1 MVVKKLPE
9 IGDEVF
15 GKKILVRGD
24 IDVPIDGEI
33 IKDATRLEDIWST
46 MELLLSKKCQ
56 IVLAGHLGRPNGQE
70 IPELSTRP
78 IAEWIGKRLQTD
90 VAVNEEKL
98 GSFKAFRVADNFT
111 ILENLRFDG
120 REEKNDE
127 SFAKELATL
136 AEVYVNE
143 SFAVSERKHASV
155 VGVPRFLPHLVGCR
169 FKKEVEVFSEVLENP
184 RRPLVVVIGGAKLET
199 KIPLISKMAE
209 TADAVIVGGKLLA
222 EIAVG
227 NPILGLEKV
236 KLLKL
241 TPDGKDVTLESIT
254 KNEPLLLSAETIVW
268 NGPLGLVEDY
278 TYQVGTRRLA
288 EFIGGVGAKKVVGG
302 GDTVAFLKKLGIEGQ
317 YSWVSSGGGSMLEFL
332 ATGTLPGI
340 EALLI

>member
-98 GSFKAFRVADNFT
+98 GSFKAFRVADSQ
-111 ILENLRFDG
+111 
-120 REEKNDE
+120 K
-127 SFAKELATL
+127 
-136 AEVYVNE
+136 
-143 SFAVSERKHASV
+143 
-155 VGVPRFLPHLVGCR
+155 
-169 FKKEVEVFSEVLENP
+169 VE
-184 RRPLVVVIGGAKLET
+184 A
-199 KIPLISKMAE
+199 
-209 TADAVIVGGKLLA
+209 
-222 EIAVG
+222 
-227 NPILGLEKV
+227 
-236 KLLKL
+236 LKL
-241 TPDGKDVTLESIT
+241 HCAVRTEAQWK
-254 KNEPLLLSAETIVW
+254 
-268 NGPLGLVEDY
+268 
-278 TYQVGTRRLA
+278 
-288 EFIGGVGAKKVVGG
+288 
-302 GDTVAFLKKLGIEGQ
+302 
-317 YSWVSSGGGSMLEFL
+317 SGGYQNLKNVKHIKIYDKHNEIR
-332 ATGTLPGI
+332 P
-340 EALLI
+340 ERN